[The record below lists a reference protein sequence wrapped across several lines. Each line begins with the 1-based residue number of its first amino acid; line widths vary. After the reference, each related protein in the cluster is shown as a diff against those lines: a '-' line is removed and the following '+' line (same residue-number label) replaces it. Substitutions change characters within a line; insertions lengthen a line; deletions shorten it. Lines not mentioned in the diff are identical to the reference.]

1 MTKNLSNT
9 SKNPMRVLLI
19 TLILCSGISV
29 AKAQANNNILATIGN
44 KNITIAEFKV
54 RSEFTV
60 RPENYKDK
68 SIALNNLIIE
78 KILASEAEKTN
89 TLATNA
95 AYHARLKGIK
105 EQAMREKLWTT
116 VAFNKATVDTTKLKN
131 AYRLSKR
138 EYELEFYRM
147 HKAQAQKVK
156 AAIDSTPGKIEDVF
170 KSLSEFVGKQ
180 PKHKITYK
188 DPEADT
194 LHEALFLKPL
204 HIGEVLGPIE
214 IDDDDY
220 LVMKVLNWTDYPLI
234 SGEDQQVRWNEVQ
247 KKEHTIAAWKLWKE
261 YRAGIMHGKRIEFD
275 KNTFLVLANWVRE
288 KYLIEQQNKALTG
301 NQIPEIPFDANGIEL
316 TSAFFTFENRVW
328 TVGDFRNELM
338 SRPLLFR
345 TIDLDSANFNTQFKL
360 AVVDIIRDHCL
371 TREAYKKSLDKGED
385 ITRTVEMW
393 KDSFL
398 SNNYQKNV
406 VETALK
412 EGKIIKDDGPGILK
426 YWESYVGDLKK
437 KYNNSISMNF
447 TAFKNISLT
456 KIDMIAVK
464 QGMPYPIIVPNFP
477 TFISSETIDYI
488 THKE

>member
-1 MTKNLSNT
+1 
-9 SKNPMRVLLI
+9 MRVLLI
-19 TLILCSGISV
+19 TLVLCSGMSI
-29 AKAQANNNILATIGN
+29 AKDRLSDNILAEVG
-44 KNITIAEFKV
+44 KKEITVAEFIG
-54 RSEFTV
+54 RCELTI
-60 RPENYKDK
+60 RPDNYKDK

-89 TLATNA
+89 TLATNP

-116 VAFNKATVDTTKLKN
+116 VAFNKATVDTAKLKD
-131 AYRLSKR
+131 AYQLSMR

-147 HKAQAQKVK
+147 HKDLAQKVK
-156 AAIDSTPGKIEDVF
+156 AVIDSTPGKIDDVF
-170 KSLSEFVGKQ
+170 KSLSEFTRKQ
-180 PKHKITYK
+180 PKHKVTYK

-194 LHEALFLKPL
+194 LHEALFSKPL
-204 HIGEVLGPIE
+204 QIGDVIGPIDLGYDE
-214 IDDDDY
+214 Y
-220 LVMKVLNWTDYPLI
+220 LVMKVLDWTDYPLI
-234 SGEDQQVRWNEVQ
+234 SGEDQQERWNEVL
-247 KKEHTIAAWKLWKE
+247 KKEHTIAASKMWQS
-261 YRAGIMHGKRIEFD
+261 YHSRIMHGKKIEFN
-275 KNTFLVLANWVRE
+275 KKTFLILANWIRG
-288 KYLIEQQNKALTG
+288 KYISEQQKIISSG
-301 NQIPEIPFDANGIEL
+301 NQIPEITFDANGIEL

-360 AVVDIIRDHCL
+360 AVIDIIKDHCL

-398 SNNYQKNV
+398 ANNHQKNV

-464 QGMPYPIIVPNFP
+464 PGMPYPIIVPNFP

>member
-1 MTKNLSNT
+1 
-9 SKNPMRVLLI
+9 MRVLI
-19 TLILCSGISV
+19 TLVLCSGMSI
-29 AKAQANNNILATIGN
+29 AKDRLNDNILAEVG
-44 KNITIAEFKV
+44 KKEITVAEFIG
-54 RSEFTV
+54 RCELTT
-60 RPENYKDK
+60 RPDNYKDK

-89 TLATNA
+89 TLTTNA

-156 AAIDSTPGKIEDVF
+156 AAIDSTPGKIDDVF

-194 LHEALFLKPL
+194 LHEALFSKPL

-261 YRAGIMHGKRIEFD
+261 YFAGIMHGKRIEFD

-288 KYLIEQQNKALTG
+288 KYLIEQQSKALTS
-301 NQIPEIPFDANGIEL
+301 NKIPEIPFTANGL
-316 TSAFFTFENRVW
+316 DLALPFFTFEGKVW
-328 TVGDFRNELM
+328 TVGDFKSELM

-345 TIDLDSANFNTQFKL
+345 TIDLDSTNFNTQFKL
-360 AVVDIIRDHCL
+360 AVVDIIKDHCL

-398 SNNYQKNV
+398 ANNHQKNV

-412 EGKIIKDDGPGILK
+412 EGKITKNDDVGILK
-426 YWESYVGDLKK
+426 YWESFVNDLQKE
-437 KYNNSISMNF
+437 YSDSISVNVGV
-447 TAFKNISLT
+447 FKNISIT
-456 KIDMIAVK
+456 KMDMVAIK
-464 QGMPYPIIVPNFP
+464 PGMPYSIVVPDFPIFL
-477 TFISSETIDYI
+477 SSKMINYGSP
-488 THKE
+488 KE